1 MVTQKR
7 VTADFE
13 FLPSRMVV
21 RFGDGGGFVFT
32 VLQRTGGDLFQGND
46 RTRLNDGVFPRNIEN
61 IVAGSMLYDSCAIV
75 STKIVAISNAVQSWF
90 QATKPHSPDR
100 LKVDR
105 RHMVLDQNV
114 ENVQERLLRVVDVVV
129 SMASGEGS

>member
-1 MVTQKR
+1 
-7 VTADFE
+7 VTADFD
-13 FLPSRMVV
+13 FLPSRMV

-32 VLQRTGGDLFQGND
+32 VLQRAGGDLFQGND

-61 IVAGSMLYDSCAIV
+61 IVAGSMLYDSCAIA
-75 STKIVAISNAVQSWF
+75 STKIVDILNMFAVQSWF

-100 LKVDR
+100 LKVNR